1 VKNFPSFKAVTE
13 SLCSVGSRIWVVDGR
28 MEWLMEGWSVKAVT
42 ESLCSVGSRIGVVGV
57 WVVGFEW
64 LMEGWSGWIGDRTVN
79 IIGVWE
85 WEI

>member
-1 VKNFPSFKAVTE
+1 
-13 SLCSVGSRIWVVDGR
+13 VVDGR

-64 LMEGWSGWIGDRTVN
+64 LMEGWSG
-79 IIGVWE
+79 
-85 WEI
+85 